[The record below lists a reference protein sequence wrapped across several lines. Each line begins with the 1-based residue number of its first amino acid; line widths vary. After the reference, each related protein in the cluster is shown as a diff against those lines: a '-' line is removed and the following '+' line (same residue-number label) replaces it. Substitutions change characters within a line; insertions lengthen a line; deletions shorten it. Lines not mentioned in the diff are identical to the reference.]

1 MKAPGPQASD
11 TQPADTLCA
20 ADLIVPDWPAPPG
33 VRALVT
39 TRNGGVSTG
48 AHCSLNLGTR
58 AGDDPLAVAEN
69 RRRLDALL
77 PAPARW
83 LQQVH
88 GSRVVAAQDID
99 ATRPP
104 PQADAS
110 FTDRPHA
117 VCTVMIADCMPVLLC
132 SDDGRWI
139 GAAHC
144 GWRGLAGGAIE
155 NTLDAIGIDARRM
168 IAWLGPAIGPDAFEV
183 GADVRDAFL
192 AIDRSDDIAF
202 RPSPTVPGKWYADL
216 FTLGRR
222 RLARAGVTRVHG
234 GGLCTVS
241 DPARFFSYRRDGTTG
256 RMAALVWRDA

>member
-1 MKAPGPQASD
+1 MSTPTLPG
-11 TQPADTLCA
+11 TIPADG
-20 ADLIVPDWPAPPG
+20 LIVPDWPVPHG
-33 VRALVT
+33 IRALVT
-39 TRNGGVSTG
+39 TRRGGVSTG
-48 AHCSLNLGTR
+48 AHHSLNLGTR

-88 GSRVVAAQDID
+88 GSRAVAAHEID
-99 ATRPP
+99 TP

-110 FTDRPHA
+110 FTDRPRT

-144 GWRGLAGGAIE
+144 GWRGLVGGAIE
-155 NTLDAIGIDARRM
+155 NTLAAIGVDSQRM
-168 IAWLGPAIGPDAFEV
+168 IAWLGPAIGPTAFEV

-202 RPSPTVPGKWYADL
+202 LPSPTVPGKWHADL

-222 RLARAGVTRVHG
+222 RLARAGVMRVHG

-256 RMAALVWRDA
+256 RMAALVWREA